1 MRSIEKNRL
10 GAALVMALLCSCSGR
25 TASEP
30 FVQSVSLTKP
40 VALNAET
47 TRIYSGMVKAAHEV
61 SLGFKTAGQ
70 IARIHVSEGDYVQQ
84 GQLLAE
90 LDDAD
95 YRLAVEALQIQY
107 DQLKDEVERTKL
119 LFNQKSVSAND
130 YEKATAGLRQL
141 GVQLQA
147 NRNKLDYTKLYAPT
161 DGYIQQANFSPAE
174 MVDAGTALFTLLD
187 VSRLE
192 VEVSIPAGE
201 YLRRDRFT
209 GFTCRAAGLESAM
222 PMRLRGITPKADGTQ
237 LYHLTLTFAERPD
250 RRLTAGMN
258 VEVGITV
265 ADTARSDGFGVPPG
279 AVFLDG
285 ETPCV
290 WVFKADSTIKRR
302 PVTLRDMDSEGRAM
316 VIDGLTGEEQIVR
329 AGVSVLEEGEKV
341 RVVGT
346 PSQTNA
352 GGLL

>member
-1 MRSIEKNRL
+1 MRKIGKNRL
-10 GAALVMALLCSCSGR
+10 GAVLVTALLCSCAGR
-25 TASEP
+25 TTSEP
-30 FVQSVSLTKP
+30 FIQSVSLTEP
-40 VALNAET
+40 VALSTET

-70 IARIHVSEGDYVQQ
+70 IARIHVSEGDFVQR

-107 DQLKDEVERTKL
+107 DQLKDEVARTKR
-119 LFNQKSVSAND
+119 LFDQKSVSAND
-130 YEKATAGLRQL
+130 FEKASAGLRQL
-141 GVQLQA
+141 GVQLQS

-161 DGYIQQANFSPAE
+161 DGYIQQVNFSPAE

-201 YLRRDRFT
+201 YLRRDLFT
-209 GFTCRAAGLESAM
+209 GFTCRAAGMEDGM
-222 PMRLRGITPKADGTQ
+222 PMRLGGVTPKADGTQ
-237 LYHLTLTFAERPD
+237 LYHLTLSFAGRPD

-258 VEVGITV
+258 VEVGITL
-265 ADTARSDGFGVPPG
+265 ADTARTAGFGVPPG

-285 ETPCV
+285 DVPCV
-290 WVFKADSTIKRR
+290 WVFGADSTIERR
-302 PVTLRDMDSEGRAM
+302 PVALRDMDSEGR
-316 VIDGLTGEEQIVR
+316 VVIIDGLTAGEQIVR
-329 AGVSVLEEGEKV
+329 AGVSALEEGEKV
-341 RVVGT
+341 RVIAT

>member
-1 MRSIEKNRL
+1 M
-10 GAALVMALLCSCSGR
+10 MALLCSCSGR
-25 TASEP
+25 TTSEP
-30 FVQSVSLTKP
+30 FVQSVSLTRP
-40 VALNAET
+40 IAFNRET
-47 TRIYSGMVKAAHEV
+47 SHLYSGIVKAAHEV

-95 YRLAVEALQIQY
+95 YQLAVDALQIQY
-107 DQLKDEVERTKL
+107 DQLKDEVERTKQ

-130 YEKATAGLRQL
+130 FEKASAGLRQL

-161 DGYIQQANFSPAE
+161 NGYIQTVNFSPAE

-192 VEVSIPAGE
+192 VEVSIPANE
-201 YLRRDRFT
+201 YLRRDQFT
-209 GFTCRAAGLESAM
+209 GFTCRAAGLKNGVQL
-222 PMRLRGITPKADGTQ
+222 RLGSITPKADGNQ
-237 LYHLTLTFAERPD
+237 LYHLTLAFAGQPD

-265 ADTARSDGFGVPPG
+265 ADTTRTGGFGVPPG

-285 ETPCV
+285 EVPCV
-290 WVFKADSTIKRR
+290 WVFGADSTIERR
-302 PVTLRDMDSEGRAM
+302 PVALREMDNEGRVV
-316 VIDGLTGEEQIVR
+316 VIDGLTGGERIVR
-329 AGVSVLEEGEKV
+329 AGVSALEEGEKV
-341 RVVGT
+341 RVVET